1 MSTGSGAAR
10 APSTLAP
17 ALALVIN
24 AFVWGVSWWP
34 FRYLETRGLHPL
46 WATATIYLVSLCLL
60 LMVRPHAGKGFGRQ
74 PLLWLL
80 MASAGFTNVG
90 FNWAVTMGDVVR
102 VVLLFYLM
110 PAWTVLLA
118 WPMLGERPT
127 AIGLAR
133 IALAMMG
140 VVIVL
145 KVPGSPWPIPESAT
159 DWLAIGGGLSFA
171 LTNILLRKMSDV
183 APPARILAMFAGGA
197 IAASVAGLVVMSFGL
212 IAAPPLPRADWAL
225 VAFGLSLGFL
235 ASNVALQYGA
245 SRVNAHT
252 AALIMLSEVVFAAVS
267 SVLLGAAEMNTR
279 TWIGGSLILAAA
291 AWSALS
297 PSTPKAH

>member
-1 MSTGSGAAR
+1 MSGGPGATR
-10 APSTLAP
+10 APTLLAP
-17 ALALVIN
+17 ALALVVN

-34 FRYLETRGLHPL
+34 FRYLEGRGLHPL
-46 WATATIYLVSLCLL
+46 WATAMIYLVSLGVLL
-60 LMVRPHAGKGFGRQ
+60 LLRPHAARGFGRH
-74 PLLWLL
+74 PLLWVL
-80 MASAGFTNVG
+80 MGAAGFTNVG

-127 AIGLAR
+127 AVGLAR
-133 IALAMMG
+133 IALAMAG
-140 VVIVL
+140 VIIVM
-145 KVPGSPWPIPESAT
+145 KVPGSPWPVPESGT

-171 LTNILLRKMSDV
+171 LTNILLRKMRDV
-183 APPARILAMFAGGA
+183 APPARVLAMFAGGA
-197 IAASVAGLVVMSFGL
+197 LAASAAGLAVLSLGL
-212 IAAPPLPRADWAL
+212 IAAPPLPRADWTL

-235 ASNVALQYGA
+235 AGNIALQYGA
-245 SRVNAHT
+245 SRVSAHT

-297 PSTPKAH
+297 PATPRPH

>member
-1 MSTGSGAAR
+1 MQMQQKEGLAQQNLVGTLKSNKSFSTF
-10 APSTLAP
+10 
-17 ALALVIN
+17 IN
-24 AFVWGVSWWP
+24 AIDKAGRTASLAGTEQETLFA
-34 FRYLETRGLHPL
+34 FREG
-46 WATATIYLVSLCLL
+46 AT
-60 LMVRPHAGKGFGRQ
+60 
-74 PLLWLL
+74 
-80 MASAGFTNVG
+80 
-90 FNWAVTMGDVVR
+90 D
-102 VVLLFYLM
+102 
-110 PAWTVLLA
+110 
-118 WPMLGERPT
+118 
-127 AIGLAR
+127 GLA
-133 IALAMMG
+133 M
-140 VVIVL
+140 
-145 KVPGSPWPIPESAT
+145 
-159 DWLAIGGGLSFA
+159 GGGLSFA
-171 LTNILLRKMSDV
+171 LTNIRLRKMSDV